1 MKKKD
6 YPGRLLEYLKTPHL
20 RKEAI
25 DHFEAVGVSG
35 EMTRL
40 FNEGRL
46 VKSSPVK
53 VEVEDKRVGTKNV
66 TTCFFAN
73 HEVLGSGGTAFVPEL
88 ERYIRF
94 YYHDSWKKNF
104 DFQRHKLNSRM
115 VFDFLK
121 EVKAATPKEVAKH
134 FNVDMSRVKN
144 AFTTLMEKG
153 AIVRMGRKN
162 RFGAEVRIPKIGF
175 VYGID
180 YVAISKK
187 LDEVLRD
194 KKFAPTLYAALQRID
209 GDSRAGELTAEVL
222 LRGQFRVA
230 PTQLAVISRYCQEHK
245 DYEVFRWGQN
255 QWFCN
260 KKLMLRVLSEE
271 ELEERVKEAI
281 EGVQSVF
288 NSRLLSGIALEIA
301 VRKALKLWEEFE
313 NIEMNKYIPLN
324 TPYGREI
331 DFVATSRLISEK
343 VEYPVI
349 FVGEIKLTKVRQ
361 EQVRRFYNKI
371 RYTHFITFA
380 KKNIG
385 LSSEVDLNISRKVEI
400 PVRLIKSN
408 VTLMF
413 IGLDFTKEAIEE
425 CKKLGVVWVY
435 ADKVLERLGEKI
447 RRRVYAGRIIRVV
460 KTWVDEQ
467 RRLGTAFVSRK
478 EIRKRL
484 ELLLH
489 EKLGI

>member
-1 MKKKD
+1 MRRD
-6 YPGRLLEYLKTPHL
+6 FPGRLLEYLRTPHL

-25 DHFEAVGVSG
+25 DEFEAVGVSG

-66 TTCFFAN
+66 TTCFFLNPIA
-73 HEVLGSGGTAFVPEL
+73 LGSGGAALVPEL
-88 ERYIRF
+88 ERHVRF
-94 YYHDSWKKNF
+94 YYHDSWKRNF
-104 DFQRHKLNSRM
+104 NFQRHKLNSSM
-115 VFDFLK
+115 VLGFLG
-121 EVKAATPKEVAKH
+121 EVKAATPKEVADH
-134 FNVDMSRVKN
+134 FNVDMVRVKN
-144 AFTTLMEKG
+144 ALTTLMKRG
-153 AIVRMGRKN
+153 AIVRRGRKN
-162 RFGAEVRIPKIGF
+162 RFGAEVRVPKIGF
-175 VYGID
+175 VYGVD
-180 YVAISKK
+180 YEAISKK

-194 KKFAPTLYAALQRID
+194 KKFAPTLHAALQRID
-209 GDSRAGELTAEVL
+209 ADSRAGEVTAEIL

-230 PTQLAVISRYCQEHK
+230 PTQLAVISRYCQGHK

-260 KKLMLRVLSEE
+260 KRLMLGVMSEE
-271 ELEERVKEAI
+271 EMEQRVKEAI
-281 EGVQSVF
+281 DGVQSVF

-301 VRKALKLWEEFE
+301 VRKALKLWGEFE

-331 DFVATSRLISEK
+331 DFVATSKLISEK
-343 VEYPVI
+343 VANPII

-385 LSSEVDLNISRKVEI
+385 LSSEVSLNISRKVEI

-413 IGLDFTKEAIEE
+413 IGLDFTKEAVEE
-425 CKKLGVVWVY
+425 CKELGIVWAY
-435 ADKVLERLGEKI
+435 ADRVLERLGEKI
-447 RRRVYAGRIIRVV
+447 RRKVYAGRIIRVV

-467 RRLGTAFVSRK
+467 RRLGAAFVSRK
-478 EIRKRL
+478 EIRRRL
-484 ELLLH
+484 ERLLS